1 VDDTFFALANGFS
14 QNHEVSYPSAGTTK
28 CKEVTIDESDL
39 KILAKA
45 NLDRESTLSV
55 QGLHVGTVE
64 KRISIS
70 NKFGINYTTDQL
82 PHAVT
87 YLTETISAHFKKS
100 LHTHRGL
107 YDGFLSSLFKG

>member
-55 QGLHVGTVE
+55 QGLHVGTVA
-64 KRISIS
+64 KRISIC
-70 NKFGINYTTDQL
+70 NKFGINYHLSCHQPRL
-82 PHAVT
+82 FRSGKT
-87 YLTETISAHFKKS
+87 YFSEGTSKS
-100 LHTHRGL
+100 GRKH
-107 YDGFLSSLFKG
+107 KM